1 MSNHNET
8 GSPNRREE
16 GSSAGCLALQSGEEV
31 TRRLEAIKKMD
42 LESSSFAKRVS
53 IAVELDMNGWAVV

>member
-1 MSNHNET
+1 MSNRDEA

-31 TRRLEAIKKMD
+31 T
-42 LESSSFAKRVS
+42 
-53 IAVELDMNGWAVV
+53 